1 MTYSAGNF
9 DRKHGYLQWGGSLPG
24 GEEWSCGLRFA
35 VTEGVDLELGG
46 QADWDYEAMLDRFVP
61 IVSDFHHD
69 SLMGISSRANLEFLK
84 FNRINVD
91 GHYAESITHQRVV
104 GPLGGGLSTG
114 HPANQVALVVT
125 LTTAVTRGP
134 AHAGRFYLPMP
145 CFTPAT
151 DGLISDATATNAAAR
166 VKTYI
171 EALSD
176 WPGIDISSDGGV
188 CIMSRKAGSPMTR
201 RVSGARVGRVLD
213 TQRRRRRSLRET
225 YVNIDVDQGVF

>member
-1 MTYSAGNF
+1 VTYSPGNF
-9 DRKHGYLQWGGSLPG
+9 DREHGYLQWGGSLPG

-35 VTEGVDLELGG
+35 ATEGITVPIGVV
-46 QADWDYEAMLDRFVP
+46 ADWDYEAMLDMFVP

-84 FNRINVD
+84 FNRIDVT
-91 GHYAESITHQRVV
+91 GHYSESITHQRVV
-104 GPLGGGLSTG
+104 GPLGGGLSSG

-145 CFTPAT
+145 CFTPST
-151 DGLISDATATNAAAR
+151 DGLITIATAAAAATR
-166 VKTYI
+166 VKGFI

-176 WPGIDISSDGGV
+176 WPGIDIASDGGV
-188 CIMSRKAGSPMTR
+188 CIMSRKAGAPATR
-201 RVSGARVGRVLD
+201 RVDGAKVGRVLD
-213 TQRRRRRSLRET
+213 TQRRRRRSLREQYLVET
-225 YVNIDVDQGVF
+225 VDQGTF

>member
-1 MTYSAGNF
+1 MTYSPGNF

-35 VTEGVDLELGG
+35 ETEGIDLGLGG
-46 QADWDYEAMLDRFVP
+46 AADWDYEALLDRFVP

-69 SLMGISSRANLEFLK
+69 ALMGVSSRANLEFLK

-91 GHYAESITHQRVV
+91 GHYAEELTHQRVFGGV
-104 GPLGGGLSTG
+104 GGGLSSG
-114 HPANQVALVVT
+114 HPTNQVALAVT

-134 AHAGRFYLPMP
+134 AHSGRFYMPMP

-151 DGLISDATATNAAAR
+151 DGLISEATAVSAAGR
-166 VKTYI
+166 VKTFV

-176 WPGIDISSDGGV
+176 WPGIDIASDGGV

-201 RVSGARVGRVLD
+201 RVNGAKVGRVLD
-213 TQRRRRRSLRET
+213 TQRRRRRSLREN
-225 YVNIDVDQGVF
+225 YYAVVVDQGTF

>member
-1 MTYSAGNF
+1 VTYSPGNF

-35 VTEGVDLELGG
+35 VTEDPISIGVGE
-46 QADWDYEAMLDRFVP
+46 ADWDYEALLDRFVP

-91 GHYAESITHQRVV
+91 GHYAEAITHQRVV

-114 HPANQVALVVT
+114 HPANQVALVIT
-125 LTTAVTRGP
+125 LTTAVARGP

-145 CFTPAT
+145 CFTPAA
-151 DGLISDATATNAAAR
+151 DGLITIATAAAAATR
-166 VKTYI
+166 VKGFI

-176 WPGIDISSDGGV
+176 WAGVDLPTDGGV
-188 CIMSRKAGSPMTR
+188 CIMSRKAGAPATR
-201 RVSGARVGRVLD
+201 RVDGAKVGRALD
-213 TQRRRRRSLRET
+213 TQRRRRRSLKEN
-225 YVNIDVDQGVF
+225 YLIEEIDQGTF